1 MTKELYLALA
11 DFDEEF
17 VLETLK
23 TRLKGGEPPLS
34 LLKELQKGMN
44 LVGERYE
51 KEYYLSELMLSADLF
66 NRSMEILIPCLS
78 ADRGDFIGRLLIGT
92 PKGDIH
98 DLGKNIFVSLA
109 RALGFEVMDLG
120 VNVPVETF
128 VEKVIEFKPD
138 ILGFSGLLTPSFT
151 SMKEVVDNLTVRNLR
166 ASLKIIVGGG
176 VVTAMVKEFVGADG
190 FTTDAM
196 DGLNQCKAFVGI
208 S

>member
-1 MTKELYLALA
+1 MTKELYLVLA
-11 DFDEEF
+11 DFDEDF

-23 TRLKGGEPPLS
+23 SRLKDGEPPLA
-34 LLKELQKGMN
+34 LLKELQKGMA

-51 KEYYLSELMLSADLF
+51 KEYFLSDLMLSADLF
-66 NRSMEILIPCLS
+66 RRSMEVLIPSLS
-78 ADRGDFIGRLLIGT
+78 AEKGEFVGRLLIGT

-98 DLGKNIFVSLA
+98 DLGKNIFTSLA
-109 RALGFEVMDLG
+109 RGLGFEVMDLG

-128 VEKVIEFKPD
+128 VEKVKEFKPD
-138 ILGFSGLLTPSFT
+138 ILGFSALITPGFT
-151 SMKEVVDNLTVRNLR
+151 PMKEVVDILKAQKLR
-166 ASLKIIVGGG
+166 ASLKVIVGGG
-176 VVTAMVKEFVGADG
+176 VVTSTVKEFIGADG

>member
-17 VLETLK
+17 VLESLK
-23 TRLKGGEPPLS
+23 TRLQEGEPPLS

-66 NRSMEILIPCLS
+66 NRSMEILTPCLS
-78 ADRGDFIGRLLIGT
+78 TDRGNFIGRLLIGT

-109 RALGFEVMDLG
+109 RAVGFEVMDLG
-120 VNVPVETF
+120 VNVPIETF
-128 VEKVIEFKPD
+128 VEKVVEFKPD

-151 SMKEVVDNLTVRNLR
+151 SMKEAVDHLIVRNLR
-166 ASLKIIVGGG
+166 ASLKIIVGG
-176 VVTAMVKEFVGADG
+176 APIDQSFAEMIGADG
-190 FTTDAM
+190 YAPDPPSGVKKVM
-196 DGLNQCKAFVGI
+196 GWLGK
-208 S
+208 

>member
-23 TRLKGGEPPLS
+23 TRLQGGEPPLS

-66 NRSMEILIPCLS
+66 NRSMEILTPYLS
-78 ADRGDFIGRLLIGT
+78 ADKGNFIGRLLIGT
-92 PKGDIH
+92 PRGDIH

-109 RALGFEVMDLG
+109 RAVGFEVTDLG
-120 VNVPVETF
+120 VDVPIETF
-128 VEKVIEFKPD
+128 VEKVVEFEPD

-151 SMKEVVDNLTVRNLR
+151 SMKEVVDNLIVRNLR

-176 VVTAMVKEFVGADG
+176 VVTAMVKEFIGADG

-196 DGLNQCKAFVGI
+196 DGLNQCKAFVGV